1 MKYVFGPVPSRRLGV
16 SLGINNIPKK
26 YCTYSCV
33 YCQVGRTTNLT
44 VNRRQFFQP
53 EDVLREVLLA
63 IREFKK
69 NIDYI
74 TFVPDGEP
82 TLDINL
88 GKTIKMIKEN
98 VKNKVAVI
106 TNGSIINSAS
116 SDLAEADLISVKID
130 AVVDE
135 IYRKVNRPHPALSL
149 PTVLR
154 SIEEFRKSYGGILI
168 TETMLLEGLND
179 GSDNLFKTA
188 EFVCRVS
195 PQDAYLS
202 VPVRPPAEPGVKPSH
217 RIFEWYERFIELGI
231 STKVLDYQEED
242 SFATA
247 GFEDPIEG
255 LLKIMAVHPL
265 RQDYVRKIL
274 NERHVNPDK
283 AIKDLIERGAVRRVE
298 YNGKVYLTLADSGYA
313 PKS

>member
-33 YCQVGRTTNLT
+33 YCQVGKTTNLT
-44 VNRRQFFQP
+44 VNRRPFFKP
-53 EDVLREVLLA
+53 EDVLRDVLLA
-63 IREFKK
+63 IRGFKK
-69 NIDYI
+69 EIDYV

-88 GKTIKMIKEN
+88 GKIIKMIKEN
-98 VKNKVAVI
+98 VKNKVAII
-106 TNGSIINSAS
+106 TNGSIIKSAF
-116 SDLAEADLISVKID
+116 SDLAEADLVSVKVD

-135 IYRKVNRPHPALSL
+135 IYRKVNRPHPSLSL
-149 PTVLR
+149 TAVLR
-154 SIEEFRKSYGGILI
+154 DIEEFRKSYGGILI

-179 GSDNLFKTA
+179 GPENLSKTV
-188 EFVCRVS
+188 EFLRRVS
-195 PQDAYLS
+195 PRDAYLS
-202 VPVRPPAEPGVKPSH
+202 VPVRPPAEPSVRPSR
-217 RIFEWYERFIELGI
+217 RIFEWYERFIESGI
-231 STKVLDYQEED
+231 NTKVLDYQEED

-265 RQDYVRKIL
+265 REDYVCKIL
-274 NERHVNPDK
+274 MERHVHPDK
-283 AIKDLIERGAVRRVE
+283 AINDLIERGAVRRVE